1 MSFKLSVII
10 PAHNPRVDYLQ
21 KVLNALQAQTL
32 PSSQWE
38 LLFVDNRSVPPLAG
52 RIDLSWHPNAAVVRE
67 ETLGLTRARVAG
79 FQRALGELIALVDD
93 DNLLASDYLA
103 HVVRLFAEHP
113 RVGALGGKIFPE
125 FEGTPH
131 PWIKEFFGLIA
142 CRDYGDS
149 PMVSNGL
156 WDDTLGRNVYPLCA
170 PVGAGMALRREAVQP
185 WLTAPLA
192 SELTDRRGTELSS
205 GGDNDIVLTLM
216 KRGWKVGYFPQL
228 SLNHLIP
235 TSRTTRDYLARLN
248 HGIAK
253 SWIQVLTRHDA
264 CPWGPIPGWTV
275 PLRQLKAWFTYRA
288 WGGPAEYIHWQG
300 ACGHFEGRATVSR

>member
-10 PAHNPRVDYLQ
+10 PAHNPRMDYLQ

-32 PSSQWE
+32 PSPQWE
-38 LLFVDNRSVPPLAG
+38 LLFVDNRSEPPLAG

-79 FQRALGELIALVDD
+79 FQCVRGEFIVLVDD
-93 DNLLASDYLA
+93 DNVPASDYLT

-156 WDDTLGRNVYPLCA
+156 WDDTLGRNVYPRCA

-216 KRGWKVGYFPQL
+216 KHGWDVGYFPEL
-228 SLNHLIP
+228 SLTHLIP
-235 TSRTTRDYLARLN
+235 AGRIERDYLARLN
-248 HGIAK
+248 RGIAK
-253 SWIQVLTRHDA
+253 SWIQVLRKHDA
-264 CPWGPIPGWTV
+264 SPWQPIPRWTL
-275 PLRQLKAWFTYRA
+275 PLRRLKAWITHRA
-288 WGGPAEYIHWQG
+288 WVGPTEYIRWQG
-300 ACGHFEGRATVSR
+300 ACGHFEGRVVTS